1 MKMADQRPVT
11 FEAYAPLRIDRRRS
25 AALGDAVQLCLVVPD
40 EFRQLQNAYPILF
53 QRDASRTA
61 FQAVALF
68 GFAPGENLYLDGA
81 GWDAPCLPLAMAT
94 RPFLAGPPAVEG
106 GVPQLH
112 IDHDSPRLLHPGDA
126 AHAQGTALFDT
137 AGHATAYLDAVLEG
151 LGRLDAG
158 YRAARGFFDAIE
170 HYDLI
175 EPVSI
180 GFEQVDGTIRQIVDF
195 HGIHEERFAALDGAA
210 LGELHAAGHLLPLT
224 MVMASLAN
232 LAPLIARKNRSL
244 IDG

>member
-1 MKMADQRPVT
+1 MADQRPVT
-11 FEAYAPLRIDRRRS
+11 FDLYAQVRIDRRRMP
-25 AALGDAVQLCLVVPD
+25 ALGDAVQLCLVVPD

-106 GVPQLH
+106 GVPQLY
-112 IDHDSPRLLHPGDA
+112 IDQDSPRMRYPGDA
-126 AHAQGTALFDT
+126 DYAQGAALFDA
-137 AGHATAYLDAVLEG
+137 AGQASPYLDAVLEG

-158 YRAARGFFDAIE
+158 YRAAAGFFEALDR
-170 HYDLI
+170 HDLI

-180 GFEQVDGTIRQIVDF
+180 GFEQVDGTVRQIVDF
-195 HGIHEERFAALDGAA
+195 HGIHEERFAALDGEA
-210 LGELHAAGHLLPLT
+210 LGELHAAGHLLPAT
-224 MVMASLAN
+224 MAMASLAN

-244 IDG
+244 VDG